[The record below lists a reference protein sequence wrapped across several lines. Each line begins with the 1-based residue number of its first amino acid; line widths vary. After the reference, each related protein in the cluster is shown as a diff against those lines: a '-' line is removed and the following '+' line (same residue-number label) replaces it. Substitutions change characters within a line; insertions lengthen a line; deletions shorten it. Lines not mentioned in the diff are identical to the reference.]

1 MELRNDT
8 YNTLKFLALV
18 VLPALGSAYF
28 AVSGIWGIP
37 YSNEVVSTLTIV
49 DTFLG
54 AILHVST
61 RTYSLGKPAV
71 DGKLIVDKSNPAK
84 DVYQFALMT
93 PLSELDKR
101 TYVMLQVE
109 PGSTVQAKT
118 TVP

>member
-61 RTYSLGKPAV
+61 KSYSLAKPAV
-71 DGKLIVDKSNPAK
+71 DGKLIVDKSNPGK

-93 PLSELDKR
+93 PLSELDQK
-101 TYVMLQVE
+101 THVTLKVE
-109 PGSTVQAKT
+109 PGSTVQAMT
-118 TVP
+118 TRP